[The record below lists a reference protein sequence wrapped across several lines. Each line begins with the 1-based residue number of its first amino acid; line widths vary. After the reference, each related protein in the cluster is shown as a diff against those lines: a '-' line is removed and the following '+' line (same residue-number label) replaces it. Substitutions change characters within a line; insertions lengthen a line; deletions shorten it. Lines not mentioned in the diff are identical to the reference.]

1 MLKAQND
8 YLQNSLVSDLVIK
21 SQEDGEVAFEKDSAT
36 STVRKPKDEALSL
49 TQQLASK
56 ELYIQSMQI
65 NYTSQQE
72 EITKLKQQLTQMDIT
87 NDKLTR
93 AIKLRDDY
101 VSRLNLRVD
110 CANASTSRLKW
121 EDTMGRND
129 LIDSMPDVPEAVL
142 PGNKMKAMRKISSKR
157 FRF

>member
-1 MLKAQND
+1 M
-8 YLQNSLVSDLVIK
+8 VSDLVIK
-21 SQEDGEVAFEKDSAT
+21 SQEDDEVAFEKDSAT

-101 VSRLNLRVD
+101 VSRLNLCV
-110 CANASTSRLKW
+110 C
-121 EDTMGRND
+121 EYIEVEMGGRD
-129 LIDSMPDVPEAVL
+129 GEE
-142 PGNKMKAMRKISSKR
+142 
-157 FRF
+157 